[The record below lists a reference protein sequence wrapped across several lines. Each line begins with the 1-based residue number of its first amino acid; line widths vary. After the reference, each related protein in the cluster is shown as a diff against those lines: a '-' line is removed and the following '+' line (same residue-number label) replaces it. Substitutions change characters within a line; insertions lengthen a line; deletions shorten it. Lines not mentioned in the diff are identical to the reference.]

1 MIKKSFFNTLIVL
14 MTFSIIGLIT
24 VQIYWLNQAF
34 ESGKNEFNS
43 RILKALDETATTVN
57 ENELNQYYDLFNET
71 RKTLQEQRDSLEVI
85 TSQIESD
92 SANVKYVFLT
102 RYMMDKI
109 KLPVSGIYN
118 DSLKV
123 TELYASERR
132 IKLQKDSSIKSFQP
146 IPVNLE
152 SEFRDA
158 SYSLE
163 RFARFDAGNKPI
175 SHRVNM
181 ETLDSIFQ
189 LNLDKW
195 KIDTPFELAIL
206 GADSSTIAMESK
218 RYIKEAKNHFTP
230 LFRDDQNQPSYFLSA
245 YLPEQNKAIFSNI
258 SALFGVTILFT
269 LIILGIYIASI
280 YAMMRQRKV
289 SQMKTDFMNN
299 MTHEFKTPIAT
310 ISVASDALKNKLIS
324 SNPEKVVH
332 YAKLIKQENKRMNHQ
347 VEMVLRMSKL
357 EKNQIRLERSKTHVN
372 EIVKE
377 SVESI
382 RLIVEN
388 RNGTI
393 FENIHADR
401 DELLVDRFHLGNIV
415 LNVLENANKYSP
427 ETPQITVET
436 YNVNDFYV
444 IKISDEGIGMAK
456 NVVGKIFDKFYRE
469 ETGNIHNVKGHGL
482 GLAYVKHV
490 IHLHGGQVDV
500 ESEKGKGSTFYLKIP
515 II

>member
-1 MIKKSFFNTLIVL
+1 

-34 ESGKNEFNS
+34 KSGENEFNS
-43 RILKALDETATTVN
+43 RIIKALDETADAVN
-57 ENELNQYYDLFNET
+57 KHELNQYYNLFNET
-71 RKTLQEQRDSLEVI
+71 RKTLQEQDDSVEVV

-102 RYMMDKI
+102 RYMMDKV

-123 TELYASERR
+123 TELYSSERK
-132 IKLQKDSSIKSFQP
+132 IKLQKDSSVQGFSP
-146 IPVNLE
+146 IQVNLE

-175 SHRVNM
+175 AQRVSI
-181 ETLDSIFQ
+181 EELDSIFGEK
-189 LNLDKW
+189 LKKW
-195 KIDTPFELAIL
+195 NIDTPFELAVL
-206 GADSSTIAMESK
+206 DKDSTSIALESK
-218 RYIKEAKNHFTP
+218 RYVKKPSNHATA
-230 LFRDDQNQPSYFLSA
+230 LFRDNEDMPSHFLSV
-245 YLPEQNKAIFSNI
+245 YLPEQKEAIFSNI
-258 SALFGVTILFT
+258 SALFTITILFT
-269 LIILGIYIASI
+269 LTILGIYIASL

-310 ISVASDALKNKLIS
+310 ISVASDALKNKMIS
-324 SNPEKVVH
+324 NNPEKVIY
-332 YAKLIKQENKRMNHQ
+332 YANMIKQENKRMNHQ

-357 EKNQIRLERSKTHVN
+357 EKNQIRLERSKTHLN
-372 EIVKE
+372 QIVKE
-377 SVESI
+377 SIESI

-393 FENIHADR
+393 FENIHAEK
-401 DELLVDRFHLGNIV
+401 DELLVDRFHLGNII

-427 ETPQITVET
+427 EEPKITVET
-436 YNVNDFYV
+436 YNLNDYYIV
-444 IKISDEGIGMAK
+444 KISDEGIGMNK
-456 NVVGKIFDKFYRE
+456 NVLGKIFDKFYRE

-490 IHLHGGQVDV
+490 THLHGGQVDV
-500 ESEKGKGSTFYLKIP
+500 ESEKGKGSTFYIKLP
-515 II
+515 LT